1 MSNDKTVTFTKGI
14 EKTVFRGRSYLKNK
28 LKLTLDMETDPQQKF
43 PYEDSLTKAKP
54 TLVVFHYYGSKNVKK
69 YWCLTDLNFVKGQYK
84 LDNEKRTLTYIIP
97 NYGNWSR
104 RGAGAE
110 AFRGDIGWGEG
121 GVALEVVAKKTPLV
135 IHFTDSGWNKFTK
148 TLNDFK
154 EEIKSSSKR
163 KRKTP
168 TKKKT
173 VKRVRKAPAKKK
185 TTTKKKKAPAK
196 KKTVRRVR
204 KAPAKKKTTRR
215 KR

>member
-1 MSNDKTVTFTKGI
+1 
-14 EKTVFRGRSYLKNK
+14 
-28 LKLTLDMETDPQQKF
+28 METDPQQKF

-110 AFRGDIGWGEG
+110 ALRGDIGWGEG

>member
-1 MSNDKTVTFTKGI
+1 MTDDKTVTFTRGI

-43 PYEDSLTKAKP
+43 PYENSLTKAKP

-69 YWCLTDLNFVKGQYK
+69 YWRLADLNFVKGQYK

-97 NYGNWSR
+97 NYYNWSR

-110 AFRGDIGWGEG
+110 AFRGDIGWGKG
-121 GVALEVVAKKTPLV
+121 GLALEVVEKKTPIV
-135 IHFTDSGWNKFTK
+135 IHFTESGWDKFTK

-154 EEIKSSSKR
+154 EKINGSSKR
-163 KRKTP
+163 K
-168 TKKKT
+168 
-173 VKRVRKAPAKKK
+173 RKAPAKKK

-215 KR
+215 KK